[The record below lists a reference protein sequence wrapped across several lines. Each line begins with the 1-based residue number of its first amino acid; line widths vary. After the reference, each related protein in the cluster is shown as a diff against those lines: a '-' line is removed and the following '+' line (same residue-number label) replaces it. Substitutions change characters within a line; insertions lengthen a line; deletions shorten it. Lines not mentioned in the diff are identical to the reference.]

1 MFIKKFKENMFNSDF
16 GAIYQM
22 TPLKSKSNQF
32 MFQRENGI
40 EKLLKAYKMSKSQN
54 KIRQKSYPTRY
65 WEIVD
70 KKYVLFQH
78 NTTSHVVNYIN

>member
-1 MFIKKFKENMFNSDF
+1 MR
-16 GAIYQM
+16 
-22 TPLKSKSNQF
+22 PLKSKSNQF

-40 EKLLKAYKMSKSQN
+40 EKLLKAYKMSKSSN

-70 KKYVLFQH
+70 KKYVLF
-78 NTTSHVVNYIN
+78 